1 MGRKVRHFRNRQK
14 TSVTPLKIFAPEVG
28 IVKRIRT
35 AFVFGETQAIVIEE
49 NVYRS

>member
-1 MGRKVRHFRNRQK
+1 MGHEVRHFRNRQK
-14 TSVTPLKIFAPEVG
+14 TSVTPLKIFALEVG

-35 AFVFGETQAIVIEE
+35 AFVLGETQAIVIEE